1 MEALQAS
8 NLRLSGMCYD
18 LTAER
23 DRLAAAVDAVM
34 ADRKRILEERDRGF
48 VMVMERAERAEA
60 EVARLTALLPHPG
73 ETADEVMWRNHQR
86 GVRLEELAKAAGVTR
101 ERARLK
107 LRKAEMLMGG
117 GDKHPAMVRL
127 VFSNAD
133 ATPKTTVVDAS
144 AASAP
149 AIMAWYGAYHA
160 GDRYTVAA
168 DGRNIPMDQNGEP
181 KPAKGAA

>member
-1 MEALQAS
+1 MTEEELAQHDSKTLLQLLLSADARCDALTAERDRAEDELYELQQTCITLRGENEALTAVQPAHVNETPKS
-8 NLRLSGMCYD
+8 EHVPGDVLM

-73 ETADEVMWRNHQR
+73 ETDDEVMWRSFQR
-86 GVRLEELAKAAGVTR
+86 GVSLAELAKAAGVTK

-107 LRKAEMLMGG
+107 LRKAEARG
-117 GDKHPAMVRL
+117 
-127 VFSNAD
+127 
-133 ATPKTTVVDAS
+133 
-144 AASAP
+144 
-149 AIMAWYGAYHA
+149 I
-160 GDRYTVAA
+160 RY
-168 DGRNIPMDQNGEP
+168 E
-181 KPAKGAA
+181 